1 MLSKQCCTCLF
12 RKRGFETQL
21 RKSLHQCSKICSSA
35 SSLQASFHTASVSRT
50 NAFANPPVH
59 CHRLSRFNN
68 QVPRRGKVTFT
79 KRTHLCGE
87 LTADNIGEDVRL
99 CGWVVFNRLVGTFLV
114 IRDWTGIVQL
124 KIPEE
129 LANEKIY
136 YESVVEACGKVIAR
150 PEGMENKN
158 MSTGAIEIEVSS
170 FKVLNECKADLPMDL
185 REVVQ
190 NKESIRMEYRYLDI
204 RSKQMQNNL
213 RLRSSVIMKMREF
226 LSNQHGFVD
235 VETPTLFRRTPGVGC

>member
-1 MLSKQCCTCLF
+1 M
-12 RKRGFETQL
+12 
-21 RKSLHQCSKICSSA
+21 
-35 SSLQASFHTASVSRT
+35 
-50 NAFANPPVH
+50 
-59 CHRLSRFNN
+59 
-68 QVPRRGKVTFT
+68 
-79 KRTHLCGE
+79 
-87 LTADNIGEDVRL
+87 
-99 CGWVVFNRLVGTFLV
+99 FNRLVGTFLV

-150 PEGMENKN
+150 PKGMENKN